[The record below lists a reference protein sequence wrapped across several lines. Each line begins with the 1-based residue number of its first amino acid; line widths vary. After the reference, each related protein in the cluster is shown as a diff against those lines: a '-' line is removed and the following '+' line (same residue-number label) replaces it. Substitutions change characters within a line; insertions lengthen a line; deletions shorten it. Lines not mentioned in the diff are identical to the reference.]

1 MMQSTSTDDFLGASS
16 SKAGSRKSH
25 NKGSP
30 TDVSPDSKCPICL
43 DRFENISHLDRC
55 LHRFCF
61 KCIKEWAKN
70 KAECPLCK
78 QPFHSI
84 FHSVRAEDDFKEFV
98 LRPTL
103 NGSFASPDGQ
113 RFRYR
118 TTMTGDSNLPMRTRS
133 SAHRTF
139 SPPDNGVLFE
149 GYTTRQSH
157 QRGSNIQQM
166 MRRLASRRQASAEGR
181 TMRQIQEQELI
192 NFRRALY
199 RSGIRVRNIQDGGRY
214 RDISAEFFRRNPACL
229 HRLIPWL
236 KRELTVLFGTHGSLV
251 NIVQH
256 IIMSNVTRFDM
267 ESQAFLEDLQPFLLH
282 RTEHFLHEFINFA
295 RCPYNIDAYDQH
307 ANYDCPA
314 PSYEE
319 GSASES
325 SVITI
330 SPDEVNTRE
339 PDVTSSSVEVGEA
352 PWDDETPGPSY
363 STMEQAT
370 SGMLTTLD
378 SSDEEPSSSRLESA
392 NMIKEATDD
401 IQSQSIPS
409 DDCIIVGFVKPLA
422 ERTPELVQLSSDSEP
437 SLCEVKIEQTK
448 KPQERPFTLYD
459 SSESHRS
466 SISSSRSSDKPSR
479 KTKQKQKTPSDK
491 SHPKKK
497 KEKRSTDVSSRK
509 LFESR
514 KDDRHSFNEG
524 TSRWRERSLSSDCYS
539 RSSRNK
545 AYDSHKKW
553 HSKNRQRTKSREK
566 RHKSSR
572 ERRRSRSRDRS
583 LSWRSR
589 TVSLSSESSRELKRS
604 SSRNRKHSRGRSRSR
619 DIDNTDNYRSTYH
632 WEYTYY
638 SRNRNREELQ
648 KSYKKHSRGR
658 GHCSRYSDSPDY
670 HLQAFS
676 QRKEPRKRR
685 GTIADKHHHSRSRS
699 NSSRATI
706 TSAQQTQSDK
716 PSGKRKYKTRHLEP
730 QNKNK
735 NNGETEVANGKEAH
749 TQTALRDLE
758 DSLMDKSSNEH
769 KPKWKKR
776 TRSPSVEIVYEGK
789 STQDTKQHKKKK
801 KKKHKKKRRHEKS
814 SPVVIRIDS
823 DSDTP
828 EKLDVPSSIDV
839 DTLPGKSNSIE
850 SNIDLIKDSPST
862 STPVHTIDRDCGE
875 AANPYSK
882 ACNLTSVNEYLD
894 AASEILDGLY
904 FDESLDGEAFLPAPS
919 PPKTPSFL
927 DETAVTGLPTSDSKS
942 AQDREDSTS
951 PPITASQET
960 LAGKSQEVFP
970 ETVCEH
976 LQNMPSIATPLMA
989 SEESTAEN
997 LQDTFAENICEH
1009 LEDIVEHLSPT
1020 IL

>member
-1 MMQSTSTDDFLGASS
+1 MREKKGRRRKPGRKEEPGTMMESTSTDDFIVAGS
-16 SKAGSRKSH
+16 SKAASKKSH

-61 KCIKEWAKN
+61 KCIKEWSKN

-103 NGSFASPDGQ
+103 NGSLASPDGQ

-139 SPPDNGVLFE
+139 TPPDNGVLFE

-330 SPDEVNTRE
+330 SPDVVDTRD
-339 PDVTSSSVEVGEA
+339 PDVTSSSVEVGQA
-352 PWDDETPGPSY
+352 LWDDETPGPSY
-363 STMEQAT
+363 STVEQ
-370 SGMLTTLD
+370 LTTLD

-392 NMIKEATDD
+392 NINKEATDD

-422 ERTPELVQLSSDSEP
+422 ERTPELVQLSSDSEL

-448 KPQERPFTLYD
+448 KTQEKPFTLYD

-479 KTKQKQKTPSDK
+479 KMKQKQKTPSDK
-491 SHPKKK
+491 SHSKKK
-497 KEKRSTDVSSRK
+497 KEKRSTDISSKK
-509 LFESR
+509 LFEST
-514 KDDRHSFNEG
+514 KDKKHGFIEG
-524 TSRWRERSLSSDCYS
+524 TSKWRERSLSSDCYS

-553 HSKNRQRTKSREK
+553 HSKDKERTKSREK
-566 RHKSSR
+566 KHKSGR
-572 ERRRSRSRDRS
+572 EKRRSRSRDRS
-583 LSWRSR
+583 SSWRSR
-589 TVSLSSESSRELKRS
+589 TVSLSSESSRELNRS
-604 SSRNRKHSRGRSRSR
+604 SSRNRKHSRGRSQSR

-638 SRNRNREELQ
+638 SRNRNGEELQ

-658 GHCSRYSDSPDY
+658 GHYSRYSDSPDY

-676 QRKEPRKRR
+676 QKKEPRKRR
-685 GTIADKHHHSRSRS
+685 GTIADKHHHQSRSRS

-730 QNKNK
+730 QNKNN

-749 TQTALRDLE
+749 TQTALRDFE
-758 DSLMDKSSNEH
+758 DSLLDKSSNEH

-789 STQDTKQHKKKK
+789 STPDVKQHKKK
-801 KKKHKKKRRHEKS
+801 KKKHKKKRKHEKS

-828 EKLDVPSSIDV
+828 EKLDVPSSNDV
-839 DTLPGKSNSIE
+839 DTLPGKSNSME
-850 SNIDLIKDSPST
+850 SNIDLINDSPST
-862 STPVHTIDRDCGE
+862 SAPVHTIDGDCGE
-875 AANPYSK
+875 AASPFSK
-882 ACNLTSVNEYLD
+882 ACNLTSVNDYLD

-904 FDESLDGEAFLPAPS
+904 FDDSLDGETLLQAPS
-919 PPKTPSFL
+919 PPKTPLL
-927 DETAVTGLPTSDSKS
+927 DETVVTELPTSDFKVS
-942 AQDREDSTS
+942 QDRENSTT
-951 PPITASQET
+951 PPITSSQET

-970 ETVCEH
+970 E
-976 LQNMPSIATPLMA
+976 PLMA
-989 SEESTAEN
+989 SEESTADN